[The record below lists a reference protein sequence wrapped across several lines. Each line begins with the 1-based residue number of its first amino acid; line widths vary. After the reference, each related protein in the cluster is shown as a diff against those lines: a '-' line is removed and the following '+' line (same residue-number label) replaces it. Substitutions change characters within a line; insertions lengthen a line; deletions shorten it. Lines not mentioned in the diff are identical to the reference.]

1 MTSRKLQ
8 PCGTAAAYRRHKRNH
23 EPIDPAC
30 ERAGKRA
37 GSEYEAN
44 RRRVETAPVFVADG
58 DAFTLTLSA
67 DDWRV
72 FAAACGDRGYSLA
85 QAPRAQVGASEG
97 SKRAYAVQKRIL
109 AELRANGAM
118 S

>member
-1 MTSRKLQ
+1 MSGRALQ
-8 PCGTAAAYRRHKRNH
+8 PCGTAAAWRRHKRNH
-23 EPIDPAC
+23 EPVDAAC
-30 ERAGKRA
+30 ERAGRA
-37 GSEYEAN
+37 AEAEYK
-44 RRRVETAPVFVADG
+44 RRRVSVDSAPVFVADG